1 MPKLAFLAL
10 AVLVPLTGCQMF
22 KRSPAWATVT
32 KARIETRGASDPSK
46 TYATGLS
53 HELAA
58 QRVEHKVV
66 TYQYRY
72 RTRLREEAVATRS
85 AVLYKDPTNPANPWW
100 LKDDLNTRPI
110 WLPNGAPEKQIAF
123 YIRRGAEVVREV
135 PGGDAK
141 EVIGERLPA
150 IETRIAKTHHRK
162 SAPKTWAEP
171 ERLVAVA
178 EPHADLRES
187 AAPHRTDW
195 SQVFRVQHGT
205 PFDPASPVDRAKMER
220 VLARAGGDGVRTF

>member
-53 HELAA
+53 RELAA
-58 QRVEHKVV
+58 QHVEHKVV

-123 YIRRGAEVVREV
+123 YIRREADVVREM
-135 PGGDAK
+135 PDGEAK
-141 EVIGERLPA
+141 EIVGERLPA
-150 IETRIAKTHHRK
+150 VETRLARTRPAKP
-162 SAPKTWAEP
+162 ALKTWDVP
-171 ERLVAVA
+171 TRLVATF
-178 EPHADLRES
+178 
-187 AAPHRTDW
+187 APVDQAPSTAPRRTDW
-195 SQVFRVQHGT
+195 TQIFRAQHAT
-205 PFDPASPVDRAKMER
+205 SFDPASPVDRAKMER
-220 VLARAGGDGVRTF
+220 VLARAGSDGVRAF